1 MSRLSPT
8 ARIAL
13 PHAAQVVQEATK
25 ETDVA
30 IRKLIANRGMLT
42 RIKNKILD
50 AQAKLTKNDRDQ
62 AIYSRLNEAL
72 WLIMKM

>member
-1 MSRLSPT
+1 MSHLSPT
-8 ARIAL
+8 AKLAL
-13 PHAAQVVQEATK
+13 PQAAKVVQEATK

-30 IRKLIANRGMLT
+30 IRKLIANRGVLT

-50 AQAKLTKNDRDQ
+50 AQSKLTKNDRDQ